1 MRNLLFWEVFVFL
14 FPFLGSTTDID
25 PCVSYQELRES
36 HRSQFF
42 KISALD
48 SPHCDRQL
56 KTAWYRFKG
65 KAGLKMPEK
74 CVSSSSCGT
83 HAPGWFN
90 GSHPIVPGEVSSGQV
105 CFNWIGSCCQWPTSV
120 RVKNCDWFYIYELPK
135 TPLCEL
141 QYCGDGAKDPDCATD
156 NNDISIDGSVPGV
169 LVSPKFSDPARLQ
182 CTWRIS
188 VPSGMKVRLTMTN
201 ITLGSNDYIVL
212 LDGLQDNSK
221 ELARFADSESG
232 VIQVDSMDRYLLVS
246 FVSNGS
252 SAGSVFRLEYTAVYQ
267 ETTTSATTSHPSTV
281 TTTKEETKGTTS
293 ITSQPPSVTT
303 PKQETKKSTTAS
315 SEAPSVTTTKQE
327 NTEKTTSSQK
337 PSTVTTGQ
345 QVNSS
350 MDVTCDKNEIS
361 VMLQLG
367 SSQNYIPESVG
378 LNDASCKP
386 SFQNR
391 THIFFKYTLEDCGTT
406 SHESMDGKMIVY
418 HNAIHLDVKSKRVTG
433 FPFTRDHQA
442 VFEFQCRFKKRA
454 VLSSI
459 LVDHAAVSKLLV
471 ITDIQSFGNF
481 TFEMKM
487 FKSGLFKE
495 PYTDY
500 PVGPMD
506 IGSKLFLQVSV
517 KSNDSGLVV
526 LAEEC
531 KGTPSPEYDDD
542 VHYTFIEDGC
552 SKDSTLQYNY
562 TLSAFQ
568 RFSLSAFNFRSI
580 KSSEIFLHC
589 KLKACLRSD
598 PKSRC
603 AEGCPFGKRKK
614 RDLQNQ
620 VDRLLAIGPIVF
632 SQKHNEELIKK
643 TENEAQAKAEDDN
656 VAFAVVAG
664 VLGFIALLLLAALL
678 SIFKSR
684 GTQESNGVNVHLV
697 RDGEP
702 EYG

>member
-48 SPHCDRQL
+48 FPHCDKQL

-135 TPLCEL
+135 TPLCNL
-141 QYCGDGAKDPDCATD
+141 QYCGDGAKDPDCASD
-156 NNDISIDGSVPGV
+156 NNDITIDGSVPGV

-201 ITLGSNDYIVL
+201 TTLGSNDYIVL

-281 TTTKEETKGTTS
+281 TTT
-293 ITSQPPSVTT
+293 
-303 PKQETKKSTTAS
+303 
-315 SEAPSVTTTKQE
+315 
-327 NTEKTTSSQK
+327 EK
-337 PSTVTTGQ
+337 
-345 QVNSS
+345 VNSS
-350 MDVTCDKNEIS
+350 MDVICDKNEIN
-361 VMLQLG
+361 VILQLG
-367 SSQNYIPESVG
+367 SSQDYIPESVG

-391 THIFFKYTLEDCGTT
+391 THIFFKSTLEDCGTT
-406 SHESMDGKMIVY
+406 SYESMDGKMIVY
-418 HNAIHLDVKSKRVTG
+418 HNAIHLDVKTKRMIG

-454 VLSSI
+454 VLSSM
-459 LVDHAAVSKLLV
+459 LFDHAAASKLLV

-506 IGSKLFLQVSV
+506 LGSKLFLQVSV

-568 RFSLSAFNFRSI
+568 RFSLSAFNFRLI

-643 TENEAQAKAEDDN
+643 TENETPAKAEDDN

-684 GTQESNGVNVHLV
+684 GTPESNGVNVKLV